1 MEMTLGRRIAELR
14 RKCNLT
20 QEDLANLLSI
30 TPQAVS
36 KWENDVACPDITL
49 LPELAKILNISIDE
63 LLSGKKEEMPVF
75 VDEVIDTKDLILKIL
90 VEDNKGDKVKINI
103 PFTLIELALETGN
116 ELPMINGNSHVSS
129 IDFKKIVEMVKQG
142 VIGNLLDIETNDGT
156 LVKIFVE

>member
-75 VDEVIDTKDLILKIL
+75 VEEVIDTKDLILKIL